1 LNKIFGY
8 KSIKIVN
15 AMLTYKL
22 SALVYFVFLSLIF
35 SINAL
40 SQSSVIKT
48 VVIDAGHGGHDSG
61 CLGASNYEK
70 TVCLSI
76 ALKVG
81 ELIKSSFPNVKVV
94 YTRDKD
100 VFVELHE
107 RAAIANRNKADLFIC
122 IHANSA
128 SPSAYGAETYVLGLH
143 KTESQ
148 KQVAERENSIIKLEQ
163 DKGARYKNIDLSPE
177 ALIAIKLQMAVYLDQ
192 SILFAERLQS
202 EFKAIGRHDRGVRQ
216 AGFLVLHQTT
226 MPSVLIET
234 GFLTNPSEEKFL
246 GSKDGQVQ
254 MANSIFKAFKR
265 YKNKL
270 EGISEEITNDKV
282 EIKTVEPEKK
292 PEKNQ
297 EFTQKEKEPE
307 KNNVTNDN
315 QVDTKGKVI
324 FKIQFDMS
332 DKSIPLNSS
341 RFKGLKTDEYM
352 HDGAYKYV
360 TGNFVNDFNG
370 ANAYKNEV
378 RKLGFS
384 TAFVVAFL
392 DGERINLEKGIKL
405 AQN

>member
-1 LNKIFGY
+1 
-8 KSIKIVN
+8 
-15 AMLTYKL
+15 MLTNKL
-22 SALVYFVFLSLIF
+22 SVSVYFVLCCIISSFQTF
-35 SINAL
+35 SQN
-40 SQSSVIKT
+40 SVIKT

-143 KTESQ
+143 KTDSQ

-163 DKGARYKNIDLSPE
+163 DKGARYKNIDLSPD
-177 ALIAIKLQMAVYLDQ
+177 ALIGIQLQMSVYLDQ

-234 GFLTNPSEEKFL
+234 GFLTNPSEEQFL

-254 MANSIFKAFKR
+254 MATSIFKAFKR

-270 EGISEEITNDKV
+270 EGISEEVTNDKV
-282 EIKTVEPEKK
+282 ENKSPEPENKTGNI
-292 PEKNQ
+292 P
-297 EFTQKEKEPE
+297 KEKIPVDQNNSNTTEE
-307 KNNVTNDN
+307 KHSDS
-315 QVDTKGKVI
+315 KGKVI

-332 DKSIPLNSS
+332 DKQLPLNSS

-352 HDGAYKYV
+352 HNGSYKYV

-370 ANAYKNEV
+370 ANTYKNEV

>member
-1 LNKIFGY
+1 
-8 KSIKIVN
+8 
-15 AMLTYKL
+15 MLTNKL
-22 SALVYFVFLSLIF
+22 SVSVYFVLCCFIF
-35 SINAL
+35 SFQTF
-40 SQSSVIKT
+40 SQNSVIKT

-143 KTESQ
+143 KTDSQ

-163 DKGARYKNIDLSPE
+163 DNGARYKNIDLSPD
-177 ALIAIKLQMAVYLDQ
+177 ALIAIQLQMSVYLDQ
-192 SILFAERLQS
+192 SILFAERVQS

-234 GFLTNPSEEKFL
+234 GFLTNPSEEQFL
-246 GSKDGQVQ
+246 GSKDGQEQ
-254 MANSIFKAFKR
+254 MSTSIFKAFKR

-270 EGISEEITNDKV
+270 EGISEEVSNDKV
-282 EIKTVEPEKK
+282 ENKSPEFENKTGTITKDEED
-292 PEKNQ
+292 
-297 EFTQKEKEPE
+297 
-307 KNNVTNDN
+307 KNNSITTEVN
-315 QVDTKGKVI
+315 QSETTGKVI

-332 DKSIPLNSS
+332 DKQIPLNSN

-352 HDGAYKYV
+352 HNGSYKYV
-360 TGNFVNDFNG
+360 TGDFVNDFNG
-370 ANAYKNEV
+370 ANTYKNEV

>member
-1 LNKIFGY
+1 
-8 KSIKIVN
+8 
-15 AMLTYKL
+15 MLTNKL
-22 SALVYFVFLSLIF
+22 SVSVYFVFCFLILSF
-35 SINAL
+35 VGY

-48 VVIDAGHGGHDSG
+48 VVIDAVHGGHDSG

-143 KTESQ
+143 KTDSQ
-148 KQVAERENSIIKLEQ
+148 KQVAERENSIVKLEQ
-163 DKGARYKNIDLSPE
+163 DKGARYKNIDLSPD
-177 ALIAIKLQMAVYLDQ
+177 ALIAIQLQMSVYLDQ
-192 SILFAERLQS
+192 SIMFAERLQS

-234 GFLTNPSEEKFL
+234 GFLTNPSEEQFL

-270 EGISEEITNDKV
+270 EGISEEVTNDKV
-282 EIKTVEPEKK
+282 ENKIPEPENKVVSS
-292 PEKNQ
+292 Q
-297 EFTQKEKEPE
+297 KEPE
-307 KNNVTNDN
+307 DKKATNSSVEIQPDS
-315 QVDTKGKVI
+315 KGKVV

-332 DKSIPLNSS
+332 DKPVPLNSN

-370 ANAYKNEV
+370 ANSYKNEV

>member
-1 LNKIFGY
+1 
-8 KSIKIVN
+8 
-15 AMLTYKL
+15 MLTNKL
-22 SALVYFVFLSLIF
+22 SVSVYFVLSCLIF
-35 SINAL
+35 SFSAN
-40 SQSSVIKT
+40 SQNSAVKT

-81 ELIKSSFPNVKVV
+81 ELIKNSFPNVKVV

-143 KTESQ
+143 KTDSQ

-163 DKGARYKNIDLSPE
+163 DKGARYKNIDLSPD
-177 ALIAIKLQMAVYLDQ
+177 ALIAIQLQMSVYLDQ

-234 GFLTNPSEEKFL
+234 GFLTNPSEEQFL
-246 GSKDGQVQ
+246 GSKDGQIQ
-254 MANSIFKAFKR
+254 MANSIFKAFKK

-270 EGISEEITNDKV
+270 EGISDEVTNDKV
-282 EIKTVEPEKK
+282 ESKSPEPEKK
-292 PEKNQ
+292 TGNTP
-297 EFTQKEKEPE
+297 KEKVPDE
-307 KNNVTNDN
+307 KNNTTSSVENETE
-315 QVDTKGKVI
+315 TKGKVI

-332 DKSIPLNSS
+332 DKQLPLNAS

-360 TGNFVNDFNG
+360 TGNFINDFNG
-370 ANAYKNEV
+370 ANTYKNEV

>member
-1 LNKIFGY
+1 
-8 KSIKIVN
+8 
-15 AMLTYKL
+15 MLTNKL
-22 SALVYFVFLSLIF
+22 SVSVYFVICSLIF
-35 SINAL
+35 SFNGI

-70 TVCLSI
+70 TVCLTI

-81 ELIKSSFPNVKVV
+81 ELIKNSFPNVKVV

-143 KTESQ
+143 KTDSQ

-163 DKGARYKNIDLSPE
+163 DKGARYKNIDLSPD
-177 ALIAIKLQMAVYLDQ
+177 ALIAIQLQMSVYLDQ

-246 GSKDGQVQ
+246 GSKDGQAQ

-282 EIKTVEPEKK
+282 DTKKTEPEKK
-292 PEKNQ
+292 PEKNP
-297 EFTQKEKEPE
+297 EVGQKEKDPE
-307 KNNVTNDN
+307 KKNDSNDN
-315 QVDTKGKVI
+315 QLDTKGKVI

-332 DKSIPLNSS
+332 EKPVPLNSN
-341 RFKGLKTDEYM
+341 RFKGLKTDEYL

-370 ANAYKNEV
+370 ANTYKNEV

>member
-1 LNKIFGY
+1 
-8 KSIKIVN
+8 
-15 AMLTYKL
+15 MLTNKL
-22 SALVYFVFLSLIF
+22 SVSVYFVLLSLVCSFYGI
-35 SINAL
+35 
-40 SQSSVIKT
+40 SQGSVIKT

-143 KTESQ
+143 KTDSQ

-163 DKGARYKNIDLSPE
+163 DKGARYKNIDLSPD
-177 ALIAIKLQMAVYLDQ
+177 ALIAIQLQMSVYLDQ
-192 SILFAERLQS
+192 SIMFAERLQT

-246 GSKDGQVQ
+246 GSKDGQIQ

-270 EGISEEITNDKV
+270 EGISEEVTPNKV
-282 EIKTVEPEKK
+282 ENKTTDPEKK
-292 PEKNQ
+292 PVVS
-297 EFTQKEKEPE
+297 QKEKEPE
-307 KNNVTNDN
+307 TKIDSSKN
-315 QVDTKGKVI
+315 QIDTKGKVV

-341 RFKGLKTDEYM
+341 RFKGLKTEEYK
-352 HDGAYKYV
+352 HNGSFKYV
-360 TGNFVNDFNG
+360 TGMFVNDFNG
-370 ANAYKNEV
+370 ANTYKIEV

-384 TAFVVAFL
+384 TAFIVAFL

>member
-1 LNKIFGY
+1 MNFNEY
-8 KSIKIVN
+8 KAIKIVN
-15 AMLTYKL
+15 ASVLFRR
-22 SALVYFVFLSLIF
+22 S
-35 SINAL
+35 
-40 SQSSVIKT
+40 SSVLVGVIFILFFSFQLEAQKTALKT

-70 TVCLSI
+70 HVCLSI
-76 ALKVG
+76 ALKLG
-81 ELIKSSFPNVKVV
+81 ESIKKNFPDVKVI

-143 KTESQ
+143 KTDSQ

-163 DKGARYKNIDLSPE
+163 DKGARYKNIDLSPD
-177 ALIAIKLQMAVYLDQ
+177 ALIIIQLQMSVYLNQ

-202 EFKAIGRHDRGVRQ
+202 EFKSIGRHDRGLRQ

-234 GFLTNPSEEKFL
+234 GFLTNPNEEKFL
-246 GSKDGQVQ
+246 GSKDGQSQ
-254 MANSIFKAFKR
+254 MADAMFRAFKR

-270 EGISEEITNDKV
+270 EGVSEQTSSGSGNSSPI
-282 EIKTVEPEKK
+282 
-292 PEKNQ
+292 
-297 EFTQKEKEPE
+297 EKEEPVKPKDSDKIE
-307 KNNVTNDN
+307 NPFDKPVSSSSSKNEP
-315 QVDTKGKVI
+315 QDTVV
-324 FKIQFDMS
+324 FRIQFDMS
-332 DKSIPLNSS
+332 EKQIAPTSS
-341 RFKGLKTDEYM
+341 RFKGLEVFEYK
-352 HDGAYKYV
+352 HDNLYKYA
-360 TGNFVNDFNG
+360 TGRFVKDFKG
-370 ANAYKNEV
+370 ANEYKNEV

-392 DGERINLEKGIKL
+392 NGERINLEKGIKL
-405 AQN
+405 AEK

>member
-1 LNKIFGY
+1 MNFNEY
-8 KSIKIVN
+8 KAIKIVN
-15 AMLTYKL
+15 ASVLFRR
-22 SALVYFVFLSLIF
+22 S
-35 SINAL
+35 
-40 SQSSVIKT
+40 SSVLAGVIFILFFSFHLEAQKTALKT

-70 TVCLSI
+70 HVCLSI
-76 ALKVG
+76 ALKLG
-81 ELIKSSFPNVKVV
+81 ESIKKNFPDVKVI

-143 KTESQ
+143 KTDSQ

-163 DKGARYKNIDLSPE
+163 DKGARYKNIDLSPD
-177 ALIAIKLQMAVYLDQ
+177 ALIIIQLQMSVYLNQ

-202 EFKAIGRHDRGVRQ
+202 EFKSIGRHDRGVRQ

-234 GFLTNPSEEKFL
+234 GFLTNPNEEKFL
-246 GSKDGQVQ
+246 GSKDGQLQ
-254 MANSIFKAFKR
+254 MADAMFRAFKR

-270 EGISEEITNDKV
+270 EGVSEQTSSGSGNSSPI
-282 EIKTVEPEKK
+282 
-292 PEKNQ
+292 
-297 EFTQKEKEPE
+297 EKEEPVKPKDSDKIE
-307 KNNVTNDN
+307 NPFDKPVSSSSSKNEP
-315 QVDTKGKVI
+315 QDTVV
-324 FKIQFDMS
+324 FRIQFDMS
-332 DKSIPLNSS
+332 EKQIAPTSS
-341 RFKGLKTDEYM
+341 RFKGLEVFEYK
-352 HDGAYKYV
+352 HDNLYKYA
-360 TGNFVNDFNG
+360 TGRFVKDFKG
-370 ANAYKNEV
+370 ANEYKNEV

-392 DGERINLEKGIKL
+392 NGERINLEKGIKL
-405 AQN
+405 AEK

>member
-1 LNKIFGY
+1 
-8 KSIKIVN
+8 
-15 AMLTYKL
+15 MLTNKL
-22 SALVYFVFLSLIF
+22 SVSVYFVLCCLILSF
-35 SINAL
+35 VGY

-143 KTESQ
+143 KTDSQ

-163 DKGARYKNIDLSPE
+163 DNGARYKNIDLSPD
-177 ALIAIKLQMAVYLDQ
+177 ALIAIQLQMSVYLDQ
-192 SILFAERLQS
+192 SILFAERVQS

-234 GFLTNPSEEKFL
+234 GFLTNPSEEQFL
-246 GSKDGQVQ
+246 GSKDGQEQ
-254 MANSIFKAFKR
+254 MSTSIFKAFKR

-270 EGISEEITNDKV
+270 EGISEEVSNDKV
-282 EIKTVEPEKK
+282 ENKSPEFENKTGTITKDEED
-292 PEKNQ
+292 
-297 EFTQKEKEPE
+297 
-307 KNNVTNDN
+307 KNNSITTEVN
-315 QVDTKGKVI
+315 QSETTGKVI

-332 DKSIPLNSS
+332 DKQIPLNSN

-352 HDGAYKYV
+352 HNGSYKYV
-360 TGNFVNDFNG
+360 TGDFVNDFNG
-370 ANAYKNEV
+370 ANTYKNEV

>member
-1 LNKIFGY
+1 MNFNEY
-8 KSIKIVN
+8 KAIKIVN
-15 AMLTYKL
+15 ASVLFRR
-22 SALVYFVFLSLIF
+22 S
-35 SINAL
+35 
-40 SQSSVIKT
+40 SSVLAGVIFILFFSFQLEAQKTALKT

-70 TVCLSI
+70 HVCLSI
-76 ALKVG
+76 ALKLG
-81 ELIKSSFPNVKVV
+81 ESIKKNFPDVKVI

-143 KTESQ
+143 KTDSQ

-163 DKGARYKNIDLSPE
+163 DKGARYKNIDLSPD
-177 ALIAIKLQMAVYLDQ
+177 ALIIIQLQMSVYLNQ

-202 EFKAIGRHDRGVRQ
+202 EFKSIGRHDRGVRQ

-234 GFLTNPSEEKFL
+234 GFLTNPNEEKFL
-246 GSKDGQVQ
+246 GSKDGQSQ
-254 MANSIFKAFKR
+254 MADAMFRAFKR

-270 EGISEEITNDKV
+270 EGVSEQTSSGSGNSSPI
-282 EIKTVEPEKK
+282 
-292 PEKNQ
+292 
-297 EFTQKEKEPE
+297 EKEEPVKPKDSDKIE
-307 KNNVTNDN
+307 NPFDKPVSSSSSKNEP
-315 QVDTKGKVI
+315 QDTVV
-324 FKIQFDMS
+324 FRIQFDMS
-332 DKSIPLNSS
+332 EKQIAPNSS
-341 RFKGLKTDEYM
+341 RFKGLEVFEYK
-352 HDGAYKYV
+352 HDNLYKYA
-360 TGNFVNDFNG
+360 TGRFVKDFKG
-370 ANAYKNEV
+370 ANEYKNEV

-392 DGERINLEKGIKL
+392 NGERINLEKGIKL
-405 AQN
+405 AEK

>member
-1 LNKIFGY
+1 
-8 KSIKIVN
+8 
-15 AMLTYKL
+15 MLTNKL
-22 SALVYFVFLSLIF
+22 SVSVYFVLLGLICSF
-35 SINAL
+35 NAN
-40 SQSSVIKT
+40 SQGSVIKT

-143 KTESQ
+143 KTDSQ

-163 DKGARYKNIDLSPE
+163 DKGARYKNIDLSPD
-177 ALIAIKLQMAVYLDQ
+177 ALIAIQLQMSVYLDQ
-192 SILFAERLQS
+192 SIMFAERLQS

-270 EGISEEITNDKV
+270 EGISEEMTNDKV
-282 EIKTVEPEKK
+282 ENKTTETDKK

-297 EFTQKEKEPE
+297 EVTQKDKEPE
-307 KNNVTNDN
+307 NKNASKDVVDS
-315 QVDTKGKVI
+315 QSDTKGKVI

-332 DKSIPLNSS
+332 DKPVPLTSS
-341 RFKGLKTDEYM
+341 RFKGLKTDEYL
-352 HDGAYKYV
+352 HDGVYKYV
-360 TGNFVNDFNG
+360 TGNFVNDING
-370 ANAYKNEV
+370 ANTYKNEV

>member
-1 LNKIFGY
+1 MLKNKLLLLIYFLLY
-8 KSIKIVN
+8 
-15 AMLTYKL
+15 L
-22 SALVYFVFLSLIF
+22 SSF
-35 SINAL
+35 SINVF
-40 SQSSVIKT
+40 SQGAVIKT
-48 VVIDAGHGGHDSG
+48 IVIDAGHGGHDSG
-61 CLGASNYEK
+61 CLGASKYEK

-76 ALKVG
+76 ALKLG
-81 ELIKSSFPNVKVV
+81 ELIKNSFPNLKVV

-100 VFVELHE
+100 IFIELHE

-163 DKGARYKNIDLSPE
+163 DKGARYKNIDLSPD
-177 ALIAIKLQMAVYLDQ
+177 ALIAIQLQMAIYLDQ
-192 SILFAERLQS
+192 SIMFAERVQS

-234 GFLTNPSEEKFL
+234 GFLTNLNEEKFL
-246 GSKDGQVQ
+246 GSNDGQQQ

-270 EGISEEITNDKV
+270 EGISEEVTNDKV
-282 EIKTVEPEKK
+282 ENKTTEPEMK

-297 EFTQKEKEPE
+297 VVSQKDKEQE
-307 KNNVTNDN
+307 NKNASVDIVDS
-315 QVDTKGKVI
+315 QSDTKGKVI

-332 DKSIPLNSS
+332 EKQVSLNSS
-341 RFKGLKTDEYM
+341 RFKGLKTEEYT
-352 HDGAYKYV
+352 HDGVFKYV
-360 TGNFVNDFNG
+360 TGFFLNDFNG
-370 ANAYKNEV
+370 ANTYKNEV

>member
-1 LNKIFGY
+1 
-8 KSIKIVN
+8 
-15 AMLTYKL
+15 MLTNKL
-22 SALVYFVFLSLIF
+22 SVSVYFVLSCLIF
-35 SINAL
+35 SFSAN
-40 SQSSVIKT
+40 SQNSAIKT

-81 ELIKSSFPNVKVV
+81 ELIKNSFPNVKVV

-143 KTESQ
+143 KTDSQ

-163 DKGARYKNIDLSPE
+163 DKGARYKNIDLSPD
-177 ALIAIKLQMAVYLDQ
+177 ALIAIQLQMSVYLDQ

-234 GFLTNPSEEKFL
+234 GFLTNPSEEQFL

-254 MANSIFKAFKR
+254 MANSIFKAFKK

-270 EGISEEITNDKV
+270 EGISDEVTNDKA
-282 EIKTVEPEKK
+282 ESKSPEPEKK
-292 PEKNQ
+292 TGNTPKEKVPDEKNSTTSSV
-297 EFTQKEKEPE
+297 ENEA
-307 KNNVTNDN
+307 
-315 QVDTKGKVI
+315 DTKGKVI

-332 DKSIPLNSS
+332 DKQLPLNSS

-360 TGNFVNDFNG
+360 TGNFINDFNG
-370 ANAYKNEV
+370 ANTYKNEV

>member
-1 LNKIFGY
+1 
-8 KSIKIVN
+8 
-15 AMLTYKL
+15 MLTNKL
-22 SALVYFVFLSLIF
+22 SVSVYFVLCCLILSF
-35 SINAL
+35 VGY

-107 RAAIANRNKADLFIC
+107 RAAIANRSKADLFIC

-143 KTESQ
+143 KTDSQ
-148 KQVAERENSIIKLEQ
+148 KQVAERENSIVKLEQ
-163 DKGARYKNIDLSPE
+163 DKGARYKNIDLSPD
-177 ALIAIKLQMAVYLDQ
+177 ALIAIQLQMSVYLDQ
-192 SILFAERLQS
+192 SIMFAERLQS

-234 GFLTNPSEEKFL
+234 GFLTNPSEEQFL

-270 EGISEEITNDKV
+270 EGISEEVTNDKV
-282 EIKTVEPEKK
+282 ENKTAEPENKVVSS
-292 PEKNQ
+292 Q
-297 EFTQKEKEPE
+297 KEPE
-307 KNNVTNDN
+307 DKKVINNSADI
-315 QVDTKGKVI
+315 QPDSKGKVV

-332 DKSIPLNSS
+332 DKPVPLNSS

-360 TGNFVNDFNG
+360 TGNFINDFNG
-370 ANAYKNEV
+370 ANSYKNEV